1 MARQRLPRDS
11 GRMKKLDP
19 LAESRGHTFLREWRK
34 YRKLSQEEAAER
46 LDTTQ
51 GTLSKIERRELPYNQ
66 DFLEK
71 AALAYGCEPEDLL
84 SINPIKPDAPR
95 LVYERLRHAPKAL
108 QDRAIAVLEALL
120 KAG

>member
-1 MARQRLPRDS
+1 
-11 GRMKKLDP
+11 MKKLDP

-34 YRKLSQEEAAER
+34 YKKLSQEEAADR
-46 LDTTQ
+46 LETTQ

-71 AALAYGCEPEDLL
+71 AAMAYGCDPEDLL
-84 SINPIKPDAPR
+84 SINPLKPDAPR
-95 LVYERLRHAPKAL
+95 LVYERLRHASPVMQKRAL
-108 QDRAIAVLEALL
+108 EVLEALL